1 MLDCQSKR
9 GWGTDPCPE
18 IQVEISTSP
27 ALLANSAVMSTLS
40 VPLQQEEK
48 MAGEGTGHPPSYA
61 EVKKMKLLAIYTHG
75 CLQGYLKGLLFLSL
89 INCLNCQFYV
99 WPGTN
104 MKGILS
110 RRKWGH

>member
-1 MLDCQSKR
+1 
-9 GWGTDPCPE
+9 
-18 IQVEISTSP
+18 
-27 ALLANSAVMSTLS
+27 
-40 VPLQQEEK
+40 

-110 RRKWGH
+110 RRKWGHWPRLCMWLWFCIRFLQFVGIG